1 MIKVGIIG
9 LGLIGGSISLK
20 LKEIFSDIKISGFD
34 LNNDSLEYSINNN
47 IIDNNLELDN
57 LEGLDYI
64 FIAIPVDSLKKELPA
79 ILDKVSDDT
88 LVIDLGSTKH
98 EICKHILNHKR
109 RNNFLAAHPI
119 AGTEF
124 SGPRASIKEL
134 FDDKVIIICDVE
146 KTQPELLDKA
156 MILFSKMN
164 MKIKKMSSINH
175 DKHIAYVSH
184 LSHISS
190 FMLGK
195 TVMDKEKDED
205 TIYDMAGS
213 GFESTVR
220 LAKSSPETWS
230 SIFLENKK
238 NIIES
243 LNEYISNI
251 NNFKDLIENDEKEK
265 LLNEMKKING
275 IKEILKGIK

>member
-1 MIKVGIIG
+1 MKVGIIG
-9 LGLIGGSISLK
+9 LGLIGGSIALK
-20 LKEIFSDIKISGFD
+20 LKQIVLDIKIYGFD
-34 LNNDSLEYSINNN
+34 LNDDSLEYSINNN
-47 IIDNNLELDN
+47 IIDDYLSLDN
-57 LEGLDYI
+57 LENLDYI
-64 FIAIPVDSLKKELPA
+64 FIAIPVDSLKKELPS
-79 ILDKVSDDT
+79 ILDKVSNNT
-88 LVIDLGSTKH
+88 LVIDLGSTKY
-98 EICKHILNHKR
+98 EICKHILSHNKR
-109 RNNFLAAHPI
+109 ENFLAAHPI

-124 SGPRASIKEL
+124 SGPRASKKEL
-134 FDDKVIIICDVE
+134 FDNKVIIICDVE
-146 KTQPELLDKA
+146 KTNSELLDKA

-164 MKIKKMSSINH
+164 MKIKKMSSNNH

-195 TVMDKEKDED
+195 TVMDIEEDQD

-243 LNEYISNI
+243 LNEYILNI
-251 NNFKDLIENDEKEK
+251 NNFKNLIQNDEKDK
-265 LLNEMKKING
+265 LINEMNKING
-275 IKEILKGIK
+275 IKEILKGIN